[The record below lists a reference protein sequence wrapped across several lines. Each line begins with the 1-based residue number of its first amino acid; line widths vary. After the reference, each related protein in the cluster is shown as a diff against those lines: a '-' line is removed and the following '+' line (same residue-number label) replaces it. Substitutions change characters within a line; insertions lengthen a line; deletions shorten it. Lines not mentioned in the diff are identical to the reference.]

1 MIFCQ
6 NQQVK
11 EKRHEGVGGIYR
23 PEVCVSRRSDW
34 EDDCAL
40 TPAEVGVGGAAAF
53 SLVSAPHTCTA
64 FHPCVRL
71 QESQPA
77 FGFSTSQGTKH
88 FHIHH
93 NHLLIAPS
101 FLPACLYIVNVMVIG
116 FHYGTCPVRCLGCDP
131 DIISTFRIPE
141 SKREDEVWTNG

>member
-1 MIFCQ
+1 M
-6 NQQVK
+6 
-11 EKRHEGVGGIYR
+11 RGWGGFYR

-53 SLVSAPHTCTA
+53 SLISAPHTCTA
-64 FHPCVRL
+64 FHPCVHL

-77 FGFSTSQGTKH
+77 FGLSTSQGTKH

-93 NHLLIAPS
+93 NHLSVNRS
-101 FLPACLYIVNVMVIG
+101 FLPACLPLYCQCHGDWVSLWDM
-116 FHYGTCPVRCLGCDP
+116 PWAMLGM
-131 DIISTFRIPE
+131 
-141 SKREDEVWTNG
+141 